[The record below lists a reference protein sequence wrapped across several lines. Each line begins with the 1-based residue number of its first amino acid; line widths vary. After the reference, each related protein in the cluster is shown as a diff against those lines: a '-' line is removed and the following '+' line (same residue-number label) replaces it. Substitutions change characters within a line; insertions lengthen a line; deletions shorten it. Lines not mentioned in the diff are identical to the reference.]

1 MSLCLGLVAATG
13 VNFDTVMRWLGNGIY
28 GAQAALAVWGLFCVV
43 LLLTRMKGLTFRSQ
57 DQEQA
62 FQQGVAQA
70 LMQGAYD
77 EAEQVCLQPQYWKT
91 AVAQLARFAIENR
104 AQGLRKIRMAI
115 VEKFQ
120 RDVLDDLDNRTSWI
134 QTVIRAEPMLGL
146 LGTVLGMIGAFGKI
160 AGAERVNPQD
170 LAGDI
175 SLALLTTAI
184 GLAVA
189 TPFLI
194 AMNFIVSRRRSF
206 EDTVR
211 EGVTIFLETLEQAMG
226 RRGAAA
232 MVATPA
238 AREVA
243 SS

>member
-1 MSLCLGLVAATG
+1 MIGPSMVLAQSTG
-13 VNFDTVMRWLGNGIY
+13 VSFDTVMRWLGNSIY
-28 GAQAALAVWGLFCVV
+28 A
-43 LLLTRMKGLTFRSQ
+43 
-57 DQEQA
+57 
-62 FQQGVAQA
+62 AQA
-70 LMQGAYD
+70 LLAIWGIFCVFVILSRLKHLRFRNEQHEQEFHRALAGALSHGMFD
-77 EAEQVCLQPQYWKT
+77 EAEQVCVQPQYWPT

-104 AQGLRKIRMAI
+104 SLGIRKLRTAI

-120 RDVLDDLDNRTSWI
+120 RDVLDDLDNRTSWV

-206 EDTVR
+206 EDSVR
-211 EGVTIFLETLEQAMG
+211 DGITIFLETLE
-226 RRGAAA
+226 AALG
-232 MVATPA
+232 MRTP
-238 AREVA
+238 VGV
-243 SS
+243 

>member
-1 MSLCLGLVAATG
+1 MSSVDYLLAATPISY
-13 VNFDTVMRWLGNGIY
+13 DTVMDWLGWAIY
-28 GAQAALAVWGLFCVV
+28 LAQAVLAIWGLFCVV
-43 LLLTRMKGLTFRSQ
+43 MLLTRMKGLMFRSQ

-62 FQQGVAQA
+62 FQQSVAQA
-70 LMQGAYD
+70 LHQGNFE
-77 EAEQVCLQPQYWKT
+77 EAEQLCVQQPYWKT

-104 AQGLRKIRMAI
+104 MQGIRKLRMAI

-189 TPFLI
+189 TPFLVSI
-194 AMNFIVSRRRSF
+194 NFIVSRRRSF

-211 EGVTIFLETLEQAMG
+211 EGVTIFLESLEQALG
-226 RRGAAA
+226 RGRGSQA
-232 MVATPA
+232 PA
-238 AREVA
+238 APQEVA
-243 SS
+243 RI

>member
-1 MSLCLGLVAATG
+1 MIDPHAVLLAQSSG
-13 VNFDTVMRWLGNGIY
+13 VSFDTVMRWLGNAIY
-28 GAQAALAVWGLFCVV
+28 GAQALLAVWGIFCVFV
-43 LLLTRMKGLTFRSQ
+43 ILTRMKNLRFRNEEHE
-57 DQEQA
+57 QEFHRSLA
-62 FQQGVAQA
+62 TA
-70 LMQGAYD
+70 LGHGMFE
-77 EAEQVCLQPQYWKT
+77 EAEQVCMQPEYWRT

-104 AQGLRKIRMAI
+104 ALGLRKLRSAI

-120 RDVLDDLDNRTSWI
+120 RDVLDDLDNRTSWV

-206 EDTVR
+206 EDSVR
-211 EGVTIFLETLEQAMG
+211 EGVTIFLETLETSIG
-226 RRGAAA
+226 RGA
-232 MVATPA
+232 T
-238 AREVA
+238 ARIT
-243 SS
+243 